1 MPQSSPK
8 LLIAAIGQ
16 RPTATATATAYP
28 ALRYC
33 SCAQRNR
40 RSAFAEQSTSAL
52 VRGCCRLRKSGGSPA
67 RRSGVAHRVTKPK
80 PVQCARQRTRTS
92 SETLCLATSRRSTWR
107 TWQRCERLRFS
118 PLETRYHL
126 EGLTGGSAHCGS
138 LWLRCAA
145 APFNPTD
152 PIRSDPVTVMAA
164 VLTYTHSGRLSCSSR
179 IASAPTTDVRRS
191 AALWSATVRPSD

>member
-1 MPQSSPK
+1 MSLRSRPPARSPQ
-8 LLIAAIGQ
+8 LFLAIAAEFTEAINSCD
-16 RPTATATATAYP
+16 RPTANGQRQQQRLTLRCAAVAALSGTAE
-28 ALRYC
+28 AL
-33 SCAQRNR
+33 S
-40 RSAFAEQSTSAL
+40 QSRALSAL
-52 VRGCCRLRKSGGSPA
+52 VRRLLPLRKRGGSRA

-152 PIRSDPVTVMAA
+152 RSNPIRSQ
-164 VLTYTHSGRLSCSSR
+164 
-179 IASAPTTDVRRS
+179 
-191 AALWSATVRPSD
+191 